1 MHHNLTQKSWLGLL
15 LHWSFPFP
23 EVKLQ
28 QLSALPGGWAPPEH
42 NWVHPVLG
50 TQTDELHEAA
60 LARGKLRF
68 VSQDWL

>member
-28 QLSALPGGWAPPEH
+28 QLSALQGAELPPAH
-42 NWVHPVLG
+42 SSGHPALG
-50 TQTDELHEAA
+50 MWTDELHEAA
-60 LARGKLRF
+60 LARGELGF

>member
-28 QLSALPGGWAPPEH
+28 QFSAPPGAELPPEH
-42 NWVHPVLG
+42 NWVHQVFVTWTG
-50 TQTDELHEAA
+50 ELHEAA
-60 LARGKLRF
+60 LARGELGF